1 MICWIGGMLGGL
13 VGCWVAWKD
22 VEWVGRIL
30 DGLVGCWAGWWDVMC
45 VGGMCGLF
53 VLVR

>member
-1 MICWIGGMLGGL
+1 MR
-13 VGCWVAWKD
+13 CWVAWKD
-22 VEWVGRIL
+22 VEWVGRML
-30 DGLVGCWAGWWDVMC
+30 DGLVGCWAGWWDVRW